1 MSINHPVRKLNAEV
15 ARKIAAGEVIDRP
28 NAIVRELMDNA
39 IDSGASSI
47 IVEISG
53 GGIDKVRIVDN
64 GSGMTKEDLAECARP
79 HATSKI
85 STETDLLNLSTLG
98 FRGEALASIAAVCR
112 LSILSG
118 GYRMKASVTED
129 HIIEP
134 ATPLEGTIVCAE
146 GLFENFPARRQF
158 LKRPASEGIL
168 CRSTFAEKVL
178 PQTGISFR
186 FIQDGTVRL
195 DLPKDQSLSERFVK
209 AMEIRENSSLFSEI
223 SARSSEND
231 PDWSFTVVIGEPGIF
246 RSNKK
251 DIYIFV
257 NGRRIQE
264 YSLVQAIEYGSQGYF
279 PNGNFP
285 VAAAFITM
293 RPSLVDFNIHPAKKE
308 ARFKDIA
315 SLHHGISTAV
325 KSFFSEY
332 TNRTMKKQAETVSPA
347 AKELFSPESL
357 AQMALNSISK
367 EPAAHSVPEKTYSPS
382 YPISEKSR
390 YYGGISASSFAEQSK
405 SSGWT
410 GFSSRPNF
418 GSPEY
423 KIRKQ
428 AESLF
433 STPRTSAGQEAY
445 SPSTPSYSAA
455 SLQAQNTQGSENTR
469 KIKEKMDEV
478 ISLYTGKPAEP
489 QSQPQIPVLST
500 EKAPEALQQDQLS
513 QSLAQKKTEIAPDFH
528 FIGSALGTFIIAEQ
542 NNTLYIIDKHAAHER
557 MIFDQIIESQGKSQN
572 LLIPYVITTEN
583 KEDDD
588 YLERIKDELKK
599 TGFTCQNIG
608 AGRWEFLTIPERWHG
623 TEEDLKHDLL
633 DKKIRPQDIIY
644 SIAAMTAC
652 KAAVKDGW
660 ILDDDAAEKIARGAL
675 ALPDP
680 HCPHGRPCYTTITR
694 ETLFSLVRR
703 TDY

>member
-1 MSINHPVRKLNAEV
+1 MSTAHPVRKLNAEV

-39 IDSGASSI
+39 IDSGASNI

-53 GGIDKVRIVDN
+53 GGIDKIRIVDN

-112 LSILSG
+112 LSIISG
-118 GYRMKASVTED
+118 GYKMRASVTED

-134 ATPLEGTIVCAE
+134 STPLAGTIVCAE

-178 PQTGISFR
+178 PQTDKSFR

-195 DLPKDQSLSERFVK
+195 DLPKGQTLSERFVK
-209 AMEIRENSSLFSEI
+209 AMELRENHTLFNEI
-223 SARSSEND
+223 TAKSSEEN
-231 PDWSFTVVIGEPGIF
+231 PDWSFTIVIGEPGIF

-285 VAAAFITM
+285 IAAAFINIK
-293 RPSLVDFNIHPAKKE
+293 PSLVDFNIHPAKKE
-308 ARFKDIA
+308 ARFKDLS
-315 SLHHGISTAV
+315 SLHHGISTAIR
-325 KSFFSEY
+325 SFFSEY
-332 TNRTMKKQAETVSPA
+332 TNATMKKQAETAPETTA
-347 AKELFSPESL
+347 ELFSPENLASKALQDIETSSTERNSKISL
-357 AQMALNSISK
+357 QNRF
-367 EPAAHSVPEKTYSPS
+367 PAYAEKKQYF
-382 YPISEKSR
+382 
-390 YYGGISASSFAEQSK
+390 GGSGASMFAEYSRT
-405 SSGWT
+405 SGWT
-410 GFSSRPNF
+410 GFSSKPNF
-418 GSPEY
+418 GSAEY

-428 AESLF
+428 EKDFFSL
-433 STPRTSAGQEAY
+433 PEEKTSADF
-445 SPSTPSYSAA
+445 SSTDINKKSFSDETN
-455 SLQAQNTQGSENTR
+455 SIQNQ
-469 KIKEKMDEV
+469 MDEL
-478 ISLYTGKPAEP
+478 ISLYTGKQIEEVREDSKPRPQEFPAAHK
-489 QSQPQIPVLST
+489 QNIT
-500 EKAPEALQQDQLS
+500 EKIELQ
-513 QSLAQKKTEIAPDFH
+513 DFH
-528 FIGSALGTFIIAEQ
+528 FIGSALGTFLIAEK
-542 NNTLYIIDKHAAHER
+542 NSTLYIIDKHAAHER
-557 MIFDQIIESQGKSQN
+557 MLFDQIMEDQGKSQT

-583 KEDDD
+583 KEDDE
-588 YLERIKDELKK
+588 YLENIKTELQKI
-599 TGFTCQNIG
+599 GFSCSNKG
-608 AGRWEFLTIPERWHG
+608 MGRWEFTTLHERWHG

-633 DKKIRPQDIIY
+633 DKKLRPQDIIY

-660 ILDDDAAEKIARGAL
+660 ILDDSTAEKIARGAL
-675 ALPDP
+675 ELPDP

-694 ETLFSLVRR
+694 DRLFALVRR
-703 TDY
+703 TDS